1 MNPLLLHKEVQRF
14 ITEKSES
21 TLDISTLILSKSPFE
36 GVSSKELAQQIQGK
50 RKAKKKLPTWY
61 TKNKIYYPPTLNLEQ
76 TSSEVTALYK
86 SKLVSGASL
95 IDLTGGF
102 GIDDYF
108 FAKQMETVI
117 HCELNAS
124 LSEIALHNFE
134 ILEQKNIQTII
145 GDGLD
150 ILKDHNT
157 LDWIYIDPS
166 RRHDSKG
173 KVFFLEDCLPDVPS
187 NLNLLF
193 RKSNNVLIKT
203 SPLLD
208 IQMGSKTLQNIKE
221 IHVVAVENEV
231 KELIWILD
239 RIYTGDIKIITTNIQ
254 KTIHQTF
261 SFFLKDEAKQ
271 SASFG
276 FPMTYLYEPNAA
288 ILKSGSFQ
296 SIATAFELTKLHKNS
311 HLYTSDHKIDF
322 PGRRFE
328 IMDTY
333 PYQKKIL
340 SKIGITKANITIRN
354 FPESVATLRKKFKIK
369 DGGDHYLFFTTDC
382 DNKRKVILCKKCF
395 ST

>member
-1 MNPLLLHKEVQRF
+1 MNPLLLHKEVQEF
-14 ITEKSES
+14 ITKKSEGA
-21 TLDISTLILSKSPFE
+21 LDISTLILSGSPFE
-36 GVSSKELAQQIQGK
+36 GISGKELAQQIQGK
-50 RKAKKKLPTWY
+50 RKAKRKLPTWHD
-61 TKNKIYYPPTLNLEQ
+61 KNKIYYPPTLNLEQ
-76 TSSEVTALYK
+76 TSSEITALYK
-86 SKLVSGASL
+86 SKLVSGTSL

-108 FAKQMETVI
+108 FAKHITTVI
-117 HCELNAS
+117 HCELNTS
-124 LSEIALHNFE
+124 LSKIASHNFE

-187 NLNLLF
+187 NLDLLF
-193 RKSNNVLIKT
+193 KKSKNILIKT

-208 IQMGSKTLQNIKE
+208 IQMGSKALQNIKE

-239 RIYTGDIKIITTNIQ
+239 KTYTEDIKIMTINIQ
-254 KTIHQTF
+254 KTVHQEF
-261 SFFLKDEAKQ
+261 SFFLKDEARQ
-271 SASFG
+271 SANMG
-276 FPMTYLYEPNAA
+276 LPMTYLYEPNAA

-296 SIATAFELTKLHKNS
+296 SIATTFELTKLHINS

-328 IMDTY
+328 VIAVY
-333 PYQKKIL
+333 PYQKKVL

-354 FPESVATLRKKFKIK
+354 FQESVATLRKKFKIK
-369 DGGDHYLFFTTDC
+369 DGGDDYLFFTTSY
-382 DNKRKVILCKKCF
+382 DNKKVVIHCKKLN
-395 ST
+395 S

>member
-1 MNPLLLHKEVQRF
+1 MNPLLLHKEAQEF
-14 ITEKSES
+14 ITKKSES
-21 TLDISTLILSKSPFE
+21 TLDISTLVLSNSPFE
-36 GVSSKELAQQIQGK
+36 GISSKELAQQIQGK
-50 RKAKKKLPTWY
+50 RKAKRKLPTWY
-61 TKNKIYYPPTLNLEQ
+61 AKNKIYYPPTLNLEQ

-108 FAKQMETVI
+108 FAKRITTVI

-124 LSEIALHNFE
+124 LSEIASHNFE
-134 ILEQKNIQTII
+134 VLEQKNIQTLI

-150 ILKDHNT
+150 ILKNYNT

-173 KVFFLEDCLPDVPS
+173 KVFLLEDCLPDVPS
-187 NLNLLF
+187 NLDVFF
-193 RKSNNVLIKT
+193 RKSKNVLLKT

-208 IQMGSKTLQNIKE
+208 IQMGSKALQNIKE

-239 RIYTGDIKIITTNIQ
+239 KTYTGDIKIVTANIQ
-254 KTIHQTF
+254 KMVHQEF
-261 SFFLKDEAKQ
+261 SFFLKDEAGQ
-271 SASFG
+271 SANMG
-276 FPMTYLYEPNAA
+276 LPMAYLYEPNAA
-288 ILKSGSFQ
+288 ILKSGGFQ
-296 SIATAFELTKLHKNS
+296 SIAIAYELTKLHVNS

-328 IMDTY
+328 ILAVY
-333 PYQKKIL
+333 PYQKKVL
-340 SKIGITKANITIRN
+340 SKTGIIKANITIRN
-354 FPESVATLRKKFKIK
+354 FQESVATLRKKLKIK
-369 DGGDHYLFFTTDC
+369 DGGDDYLFFTTDYN
-382 DNKRKVILCKKCF
+382 NKKVVIHCKKL
-395 ST
+395 SS